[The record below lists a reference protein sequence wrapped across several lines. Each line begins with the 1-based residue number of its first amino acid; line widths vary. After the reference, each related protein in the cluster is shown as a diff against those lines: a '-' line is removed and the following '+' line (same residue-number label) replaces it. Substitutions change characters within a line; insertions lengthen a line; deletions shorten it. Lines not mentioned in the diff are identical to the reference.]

1 MRKYI
6 YVIFLFFAIQYCQET
21 FAQGYVNPIEL
32 YERIYNSYMEAYTD
46 EMEKQEEIKK
56 AVKEEREDRI
66 NSELKSLSG
75 KALYEKAMQSR
86 DVYSESSPGY
96 LTRYEFNRYIVSS
109 AKKGYGKAYSLI
121 GMWHRKGNGSAG
133 IEKDYE
139 SALIFYKLALKAGDG
154 TASAE
159 IRKLNEVI
167 KNSNEGKR
175 ILAEWTEE
183 ERQERLNFLRLME
196 NMNQTQQMMNNQTPS
211 RQQYNTGSCRYCN
224 GTGKCHL
231 CTSSGQ
237 SKACVQNMYG
247 AKCTDKDCIARNH
260 KCRTCNGTHICMYC
274 KGSGKR

>member
-6 YVIFLFFAIQYCQET
+6 YVIFLFFAIQCCQDT

-32 YERIYNSYMEAYTD
+32 YEKIYNSYMEAYTD
-46 EMEKQEEIKK
+46 EMEKQEEIRK
-56 AVKEEREDRI
+56 AAKEEREDRI
-66 NSELKSLSG
+66 NSELESLSG

-86 DVYSESSPGY
+86 DVHAESSPGY
-96 LTRYEFNRYIVSS
+96 LTHYEFNRYIVSS
-109 AKKGYGKAYSLI
+109 AEKGYGKALSLI
-121 GMWHRKGNGSAG
+121 GMWYRKGNSSVG
-133 IEKDYE
+133 IEKNYG
-139 SALIFYKLALKAGDG
+139 SALNFYETALEAGDNS
-154 TASAE
+154 ASTE

-175 ILAEWTEE
+175 ILAEWAEE
-183 ERQERLNFLRLME
+183 ERQERLNFLRLMQGI
-196 NMNQTQQMMNNQTPS
+196 NQAQQMMNNQTPS

-231 CTSSGQ
+231 CTNSGQ

-260 KCRTCNGTHICMYC
+260 KCKSCNGTHICMYC